1 MGTEASASAVDLLR
15 SQIPFQTDGEFVLPP
30 SGVGLVLVDL
40 CNGFCT
46 VGAGNLA
53 PVAPNKQIE
62 RMVEEAARLSK
73 LFCDR
78 NLPIF
83 AFLDTH
89 YPDKPEP
96 PYPPH
101 CIIGTGEENF
111 VPDLEWLEKEPN
123 VTIKRKSCIDGYIS
137 CIEKDGS
144 SVFVDWVGKYQ
155 IRTALV
161 LGICTDICVLDF
173 ASSTLAARNI
183 DRVPPLQDVVIYSEG
198 CATYDLPVE
207 VSMNIKGALAHPQ
220 DLMHHIGLYMA
231 KGRGA
236 KIVNRV
242 VFEP

>member
-1 MGTEASASAVDLLR
+1 MGTEADAAAVDLLR

-30 SGVGLVLVDL
+30 RGVGLVLVDL

-53 PVAPNKQIE
+53 PVAPNKQISK
-62 RMVEEAARLSK
+62 MVEEAARLSK

-101 CIIGTGEENF
+101 CIIGTGEEDF

-144 SVFVDWVGKYQ
+144 SVFADWIGKYQ
-155 IRTALV
+155 IKT
-161 LGICTDICVLDF
+161 
-173 ASSTLAARNI
+173 
-183 DRVPPLQDVVIYSEG
+183 DVVIYSGG

-207 VSMNIKGALAHPQ
+207 IATNIKGALAHPQ

-236 KIVNRV
+236 KIVDRV
-242 VFEP
+242 VIEP